1 MTQTRRP
8 GSRPARNPR
17 QGANPAVL
25 AEPGGIG
32 TSGARDPLRREVKL
46 LGSLL
51 GQVIAEQS
59 GPDLLDLIERIRR
72 RTIALRRTVD
82 PAERRRLAD
91 ELERNLQTIDDPDDG
106 LDRAEALIRAFGLY
120 FQLANLAEERHR
132 VRTLRRRARA
142 GRRASVEGSLAWALA
157 GLPPEAASEAALRD
171 QLERLAIVPVLTAHP
186 TEARRRTLLIAL
198 HRCAALVERLDDPRL
213 TPDEDADLRRRLR
226 EEITTLWRTTELR
239 LAAPTPLDEVRTAM
253 AFFDETLFRVVP
265 QLYRALDQALD
276 AILRPPARDRSVDLA
291 TAAPPASD
299 AGRTGT
305 RPPVVPAFLR
315 WGSWIGGDRDGNP
328 SVTAEATV
336 QSVRIQADH
345 VLHGYENVTLRLMQ
359 SISPIVPDG
368 RLARSLARRL
378 ARDADELP
386 DLMRQLDRRFP
397 GEPYRRRLG
406 AMAERLR
413 RTRARLT
420 GQAAALTGRYESAAD
435 FVAELAEL
443 QAALVEDG
451 LGRIAYG
458 ELQDLRWQAET
469 FGFHLA
475 SLEVRQHSEVHAGAL
490 EDARAGRLD
499 AERPAAPG
507 VSAAEVLATFRAMA
521 AIQERFGETA
531 CHRYVISFT
540 RGVEDV
546 LAVLD
551 LAGLAGSPSIAA
563 TETAGLAAASPKL
576 DVVPLLESA
585 DALESAGPML
595 RDLLA
600 NEAYRQHLCERGDR
614 QEVMLGYS
622 DSNKESGFL
631 AANWLLYRAQEA
643 LVREARAAG
652 ILLTLFHGRGGAIG
666 RGGGPAGR
674 AILAQAPGSVAGRL
688 KLTEQGEVIAA
699 RYGNLAIARREL
711 EQLTGA
717 VLLASTATHD
727 ADVAQVAS
735 EGAPIF
741 DELAAVARRAYR
753 SLVWEDPAFAGFFRA
768 ATPIGE
774 LSALRLGSRP
784 ASRGEDTRPDA
795 GRDDADG
802 RTASGGGRGRTAAAG
817 GDSIESLRAIP
828 WVFAWSQSRLNLPG
842 WYGLGS
848 ALASMRDSAGE
859 GGLDRLA
866 DLYRRWPF
874 VASVLDNAELS
885 LAKADMSVAGRYA
898 SLASGPDAERIWA
911 RIEEEYDLTVD
922 LVLRVTGRSRL
933 LDDVPAIQ
941 RSVALRNPYVDSLS
955 ELQVRLLSRLR
966 ATSAD
971 DPTHGRLL
979 QLVQLTV
986 NGVAAGLQNTG

>member
-1 MTQTRRP
+1 MTAVRRATAGP
-8 GSRPARNPR
+8 SKSATGR
-17 QGANPAVL
+17 ANAAVR
-25 AEPGGIG
+25 AEPSGIG

-59 GPDLLDLIERIRR
+59 GPDLLELIERIRR
-72 RTIALRRTVD
+72 QTIGLRRSDD
-82 PAERRRLAD
+82 PAERRHMAD
-91 ELERNLQTIDDPDDG
+91 ELERALRTIDDPEGG

-132 VRTLRRRARA
+132 VRTLRHRARA
-142 GRRASVEGSLAWALA
+142 GRRATLEGSLPWALA
-157 GLPPEAASEAALRD
+157 SLPREAATEAALRD

-213 TPDEDADLRRRLR
+213 TPVEDADLRRRLR
-226 EEITTLWRTTELR
+226 EEVTILWRTTELR

-265 QLYRALDQALD
+265 QLYRSLDQAID
-276 AILRPPARDRSVDLA
+276 PILRSAGRGRSGDPGDGA
-291 TAAPPASD
+291 PASD
-299 AGRTGT
+299 AGQTGT

-336 QSVRIQADH
+336 QAVRIQADH
-345 VLHGYENVTLRLMQ
+345 VLHGYENVALRLMQ
-359 SISPIVPDG
+359 SVSAIVPDS
-368 RLARSLARRL
+368 RLARPLATRL
-378 ARDADELP
+378 GHDAEELP

-397 GEPYRRRLG
+397 SEPYRRRLG

-420 GQAAALTGRYESAAD
+420 GQPAALTGRYESATD
-435 FVAELAEL
+435 FMAEVAEL
-443 QAALVEDG
+443 QSALVDDG
-451 LGRIAYG
+451 LARVAYG
-458 ELQDLRWQAET
+458 EIQDLRWQAET

-475 SLEVRQHSEVHAGAL
+475 SLEIRQHSEVHAGAL
-490 EDARAGRLD
+490 KDAQAGRLD
-499 AERPAAPG
+499 AERPVAPG
-507 VSAAEVLATFRAMA
+507 VSAGEVLATFRAMA
-521 AIQERFGETA
+521 TIQDRFGEAA

-540 RGVEDV
+540 RGVDDV
-546 LAVLD
+546 LSVLE
-551 LAGLAGSPSIAA
+551 LARLAGSPAIAA
-563 TETAGLAAASPKL
+563 TQTSGLAPASPVL

-585 DALESAGPML
+585 DALESAGPIL

-600 NEAYRQHLCERGDR
+600 NDAYRRHLSRRGDR

-643 LVREARAAG
+643 LVREAQAAD
-652 ILLTLFHGRGGAIG
+652 IELTLFHGRGGAIG

-674 AILAQAPGSVAGRL
+674 AILAQAPGSVDGRL

-699 RYGNLAIARREL
+699 RYGNIAIARREL
-711 EQLTGA
+711 EQLTSA
-717 VLLASTATHD
+717 VLLASSSAHD
-727 ADVAQVAS
+727 AAVARVAA
-735 EGAPIF
+735 EGAPLL
-741 DELAAVARRAYR
+741 DDLAAVAGRAYR
-753 SLVWEDPAFAGFFRA
+753 ALVWEDPAFASFFRA

-784 ASRGEDTRPDA
+784 AARGGSRSREA
-795 GRDDADG
+795 GRGSGTEGRHNEDA
-802 RTASGGGRGRTAAAG
+802 TADS
-817 GDSIESLRAIP
+817 DSIESLRAIP

-848 ALASMRDSAGE
+848 ALASVRDGAGE
-859 GGLDRLA
+859 AGLDRLA

-874 VASVLDNAELS
+874 VASVIDNAELS
-885 LAKADMSVAGRYA
+885 LAKADMSVASRYA
-898 SLASGPDAERIWA
+898 SLAGGPDAARIWT
-911 RIEEEYDLTVD
+911 RIEEEYALTVE

-966 ATSAD
+966 ATSTT
-971 DPTHGRLL
+971 DPTRARLL

>member
-1 MTQTRRP
+1 MVTAP
-8 GSRPARNPR
+8 GRHARSPGGSPQSR
-17 QGANPAVL
+17 ANPAVR

-59 GPDLLDLIERIRR
+59 GPDLLDLVERIRR
-72 RTIALRRTVD
+72 QAIGLRRTDD
-82 PAERRRLAD
+82 PAERRRLAG
-91 ELERNLQTIDDPDDG
+91 ELERALQAIDGPDGG

-132 VRTLRRRARA
+132 VRTLRQRARA
-142 GRRASVEGSLAWALA
+142 GRRATVEGSLAWALA
-157 GLPPEAASEAALRD
+157 GLPPEAATQAALRD
-171 QLERLAIVPVLTAHP
+171 QLARLEIVPVLTAHP

-198 HRCAALVERLDDPRL
+198 HRSAALVERLDDPRL
-213 TPDEDADLRRRLR
+213 TPDEDAELRRRLR
-226 EEITTLWRTTELR
+226 EEITILWRTSELR

-253 AFFDETLFRVVP
+253 AFFDETLFRAVP

-276 AILRPPARDRSVDLA
+276 PILRPAARGRASARA
-291 TAAPPASD
+291 TSAAAASD

-305 RPPVVPAFLR
+305 RPPMVPAFLR

-328 SVTAEATV
+328 TVTAEATV
-336 QSVRIQADH
+336 QAIRIQADH
-345 VLHGYENVTLRLMQ
+345 VLHGYENVALRLMQ
-359 SISPIVPDG
+359 SVSPIVPDG
-368 RLARSLARRL
+368 RLAGPLARRL
-378 ARDADELP
+378 ARDADDLP
-386 DLMRQLDRRFP
+386 EVMRQLDRRFP
-397 GEPYRRRLG
+397 AEPYRRRLG

-420 GQAAALTGRYESAAD
+420 GQPAALTGRYQSPAD
-435 FVAELAEL
+435 FVAELGEL
-443 QAALVEDG
+443 QAALVDDG

-490 EDARAGRLD
+490 TDVRAGRL
-499 AERPAAPG
+499 EFEQPAAPG
-507 VSAAEVLATFRAMA
+507 VTAAEVVATFRAMA
-521 AIQERFGETA
+521 AIQERFGEAA

-546 LAVLD
+546 LSVLE
-551 LAGLAGSPSIAA
+551 LARLGGSTAIAA
-563 TETAGLAAASPKL
+563 TETAGLDPRSPEI

-585 DALESAGPML
+585 DALESAGPIL

-600 NEAYRQHLCERGDR
+600 NEVYRRHLRRRGDR

-652 ILLTLFHGRGGAIG
+652 IQLTLFHGRGGAIG

-674 AILAQAPGSVAGRL
+674 AIMAQAPGSVDGRL

-699 RYGNLAIARREL
+699 RYGNQAIARREL

-717 VLLASTATHD
+717 VLLASTSAHD
-727 ADVAQVAS
+727 DAVARIAAD
-735 EGAPIF
+735 GAPLL
-741 DELAAVARRAYR
+741 DELADVARRAYR
-753 SLVWEDPAFAGFFRA
+753 ALVWDDPAFAGFFRA

-784 ASRGEDTRPDA
+784 ASRGGNTGAA
-795 GRDDADG
+795 GRDDGGVDQ
-802 RTASGGGRGRTAAAG
+802 GGGESAG

-828 WVFAWSQSRLNLPG
+828 WVFAWSQARLNLPG

-848 ALASMRDSAGE
+848 ALASMRDRAGE
-859 GGLDRLA
+859 AGLDRLA
-866 DLYRRWPF
+866 ELYRRWSF

-885 LAKADMSVAGRYA
+885 LAKADMSVARRYA
-898 SLASGPDAERIWA
+898 SLAGGREAERIWA
-911 RIEEEYDLTVD
+911 RVEAEYGLTVE
-922 LVLRVTGRSRL
+922 LLLRVTGRSRL

-966 ATSAD
+966 ATPPD
-971 DPTHGRLL
+971 DPAHGRLL

>member
-1 MTQTRRP
+1 MTTSYRP
-8 GSRPARNPR
+8 PQRPARGAR
-17 QGANPAVL
+17 RKANPAVR

-32 TSGARDPLRREVKL
+32 SSGARDPLRREVKL

-59 GPDLLDLIERIRR
+59 GPELLELIERIRR
-72 RTIALRRTVD
+72 QAIGLRRTD
-82 PAERRRLAD
+82 DAAERRHMAD
-91 ELERNLQTIDDPDDG
+91 ELERALQTIDDPAGG

-132 VRTLRRRARA
+132 VRTLRHRARA
-142 GRRASVEGSLAWALA
+142 GRRAAVEGSLAWALA
-157 GLPPEAASEAALRD
+157 ALPREAATEAALRD
-171 QLERLAIVPVLTAHP
+171 QLERLAIAPVLTAHP

-213 TPDEDADLRRRLR
+213 TPAEDADLRRRLR
-226 EEITTLWRTTELR
+226 EEITILWRTTELR

-265 QLYRALDQALD
+265 QLYRSLDQALD
-276 AILRPPARDRSVDLA
+276 PILRSPARGRSDDAAA
-291 TAAPPASD
+291 TDPPASD
-299 AGRTGT
+299 AGQTGT
-305 RPPVVPAFLR
+305 RPPAVPAFLR

-328 SVTAEATV
+328 SVTAEATA
-336 QSVRIQADH
+336 QAVRIQADH
-345 VLHGYENVTLRLMQ
+345 VLHGYENVALRLMQ
-359 SISPIVPDG
+359 SISPIVSDG
-368 RLARSLARRL
+368 QLARPLAIRL
-378 ARDADELP
+378 GRDAEELP
-386 DLMRQLDRRFP
+386 DLTRQLDRRFP
-397 GEPYRRRLG
+397 AEPYRRRLG
-406 AMAERLR
+406 AMAERIR

-420 GQAAALTGRYESAAD
+420 GQPGAQTGRYESATD
-435 FVAELAEL
+435 FLAEVAEL

-451 LGRIAYG
+451 LGRVAYG

-490 EDARAGRLD
+490 EDARAGRLAAD
-499 AERPAAPG
+499 RPVAPG
-507 VSAAEVLATFRAMA
+507 VSAGEVIATFRAMA
-521 AIQERFGETA
+521 AIQERFGEAA

-540 RGVEDV
+540 RGVDDV
-546 LAVLD
+546 LSVLE
-551 LAGLAGSPSIAA
+551 LARLAGSPAIPT
-563 TETAGLAAASPKL
+563 TETSGLVPASPVL

-585 DALESAGPML
+585 DALEAAGPIL
-595 RDLLA
+595 HDLLA
-600 NEAYRQHLCERGDR
+600 NDTYRRHLSARGNR

-631 AANWLLYRAQEA
+631 AANWQLYRAQEA

-652 ILLTLFHGRGGAIG
+652 IQLTLFHGRGGAIG
-666 RGGGPAGR
+666 RGGGPASR
-674 AILAQAPGSVAGRL
+674 AILAQAPGSVDGRL

-717 VLLASTATHD
+717 VLLASTAGHD
-727 ADVAQVAS
+727 EAVAQVAA
-735 EGAPIF
+735 EGAPLL

-784 ASRGEDTRPDA
+784 ASRGGGGQRSADRRDA
-795 GRDDADG
+795 GSG
-802 RTASGGGRGRTAAAG
+802 TALERGREHAAAG
-817 GDSIESLRAIP
+817 SDSIDSLRAIP

-848 ALASMRDSAGE
+848 ALASVRDSSGAI
-859 GGLDRLA
+859 GLDRLA

-898 SLASGPDAERIWA
+898 SLAAGPQAARIWA
-911 RIEEEYDLTVD
+911 RIEEEYAVTVE
-922 LVLRVTGRSRL
+922 LLLRVTGRSRL

-966 ATSAD
+966 ATSPG
-971 DPTHGRLL
+971 DPAHARLL

>member
-1 MTQTRRP
+1 
-8 GSRPARNPR
+8 
-17 QGANPAVL
+17 
-25 AEPGGIG
+25 
-32 TSGARDPLRREVKL
+32 
-46 LGSLL
+46 LL

-59 GPDLLDLIERIRR
+59 GSELLELVERIRR
-72 RTIALRRTVD
+72 LAIGLRRTDD
-82 PAERRRLAD
+82 PAERRRMAA
-91 ELERNLQTIDDPDDG
+91 ELELALRSIDDPDGG

-120 FQLANLAEERHR
+120 FRLANLAEERHR

-142 GRRASVEGSLAWALA
+142 GRRATMEGSLAWALA
-157 GLPPEAASEAALRD
+157 GLPPEAATEAALRKR
-171 QLERLAIVPVLTAHP
+171 LERLEIVPVLTAHP

-198 HRCAALVERLDDPRL
+198 HRSAALLERLDDPRL

-226 EEITTLWRTTELR
+226 EEITILWRTTELR

-276 AILRPPARDRSVDLA
+276 PVLRPTARGRAGDLA
-291 TAAPPASD
+291 AADAPASD

-305 RPPVVPAFLR
+305 RPPDVPAFLR

-328 SVTAEATV
+328 TVTAEATV
-336 QSVRIQADH
+336 QAVRIQADH
-345 VLHGYENVTLRLMQ
+345 VLHGYENVALRLMQ
-359 SISPIVPDG
+359 SISPVVPEG
-368 RLARSLARRL
+368 RLAGPLARRL
-378 ARDADELP
+378 DNDADELP
-386 DLMRQLDRRFP
+386 EVMRQLDRRFP
-397 GEPYRRRLG
+397 AEPYRRRLG

-420 GQAAALTGRYESAAD
+420 GQPAALAGRYESAGD
-435 FVAELAEL
+435 FVAELDEL
-443 QAALVEDG
+443 QAALAEDG
-451 LGRIAYG
+451 LARVAYG

-490 EDARAGRLD
+490 ADARAGRLD
-499 AERPAAPG
+499 AEQTAAPG
-507 VSAAEVLATFRAMA
+507 VSAAEVVATFRAMA
-521 AIQERFGETA
+521 TIQERFGEAA

-540 RGVEDV
+540 RGVDDV
-546 LAVLD
+546 LAVLE
-551 LAGLAGSPSIAA
+551 LARLAGSTAIAA
-563 TETAGLAAASPKL
+563 TETAGLAPATPML

-585 DALESAGPML
+585 DALESAGPIL

-600 NEAYRQHLCERGDR
+600 NEAYRRHLRARDNR

-652 ILLTLFHGRGGAIG
+652 VQLTLFHGRGGAIG

-674 AILAQAPGSVAGRL
+674 AIMAQAPGSVDGRL

-699 RYGNLAIARREL
+699 RYGNPAIARREL

-717 VLLASTATHD
+717 VLLASTAAHD
-727 ADVAQVAS
+727 EAVARVAADGAQLL
-735 EGAPIF
+735 
-741 DELAAVARRAYR
+741 DELAAVARRSYR
-753 SLVWEDPAFAGFFRA
+753 ALVWDDPAFARFFRA

-784 ASRGEDTRPDA
+784 ATRGGKAQA
-795 GRDDADG
+795 GDRDG
-802 RTASGGGRGRTAAAG
+802 RGPDEGNNEGDG

-828 WVFAWSQSRLNLPG
+828 WVFAWSQARLNLPG

-848 ALASMRDSAGE
+848 ALASMRERAGKT
-859 GGLDRLA
+859 GLDRLA
-866 DLYRRWPF
+866 ELYRRWSF

-885 LAKADMSVAGRYA
+885 LAKADMSVARRYA
-898 SLASGPDAERIWA
+898 SLAAGRDAERIWA
-911 RIEEEYDLTVD
+911 RIEAEYERTVE
-922 LVLRVTGRSRL
+922 LLLRVTGRSRL

-966 ATSAD
+966 ATPPD
-971 DPTHGRLL
+971 DPAHGRLL

>member
-1 MTQTRRP
+1 VR
-8 GSRPARNPR
+8 
-17 QGANPAVL
+17 

-59 GPDLLDLIERIRR
+59 GPDLLDLVERIRR
-72 RTIALRRTVD
+72 QAIGLRRTDD
-82 PAERRRLAD
+82 PAERRRMAG
-91 ELERNLQTIDDPDDG
+91 ELERALATIDDPNGG

-142 GRRASVEGSLAWALA
+142 GRRASLEGSLAWALA
-157 GLPPEAASEAALRD
+157 GLPPEAATEPALRA
-171 QLERLAIVPVLTAHP
+171 QLGRLEIVPVLTAHP

-198 HRCAALVERLDDPRL
+198 HRSAALVERLDDPRL

-226 EEITTLWRTTELR
+226 EEITILWRTTELR

-253 AFFDETLFRVVP
+253 AFFDETLFRAVP

-276 AILRPPARDRSVDLA
+276 PILRPPARGRGGGDAA
-291 TAAPPASD
+291 TDAAASD
-299 AGRTGT
+299 AGRPGT
-305 RPPVVPAFLR
+305 RPPIVPAFLR

-328 SVTAEATV
+328 TVTAEVTV
-336 QSVRIQADH
+336 QAVRIQADH
-345 VLHGYENVTLRLMQ
+345 VLHGYENVALRLMQ

-368 RLARSLARRL
+368 RLAGPLARRL

-386 DLMRQLDRRFP
+386 EVMRQLDRRFP
-397 GEPYRRRLG
+397 AEPYRRRLG

-420 GQAAALTGRYESAAD
+420 GQPAALGGRYESPAD
-435 FVAELAEL
+435 FVAELGEL
-443 QAALVEDG
+443 QSALVEDG

-458 ELQDLRWQAET
+458 ELQDLHWQAET

-475 SLEVRQHSEVHAGAL
+475 SLEVRQHSEVHARAL
-490 EDARAGRLD
+490 ADASAGRR
-499 AERPAAPG
+499 EVEGPAAPG
-507 VSAAEVLATFRAMA
+507 VTAAEVVATFRAMA
-521 AIQERFGETA
+521 TIQERFGEAA

-546 LAVLD
+546 LAVLELAR
-551 LAGLAGSPSIAA
+551 LAGATAITA
-563 TETAGLAAASPKL
+563 TETAGLDPGSPEM

-585 DALESAGPML
+585 DALESAGPIL

-600 NEAYRQHLCERGDR
+600 DEAYRRHLRARGDR

-652 ILLTLFHGRGGAIG
+652 IQLTLFHGRGGAIG

-674 AILAQAPGSVAGRL
+674 AIMAQAPGSVDGRL

-717 VLLASTATHD
+717 VLLASTAAHD
-727 ADVAQVAS
+727 DAVARVAAD
-735 EGAPIF
+735 GAPLL
-741 DELAAVARRAYR
+741 DELADVARRAYR
-753 SLVWEDPAFAGFFRA
+753 ALVWDDPAFAGFFRA

-784 ASRGEDTRPDA
+784 ASRGQTARVA
-795 GRDDADG
+795 GRDGHGADQG
-802 RTASGGGRGRTAAAG
+802 SSESTAGGESAG

-828 WVFAWSQSRLNLPG
+828 WVFAWSQARLNLPG

-848 ALASMRDSAGE
+848 ALASVRERSGGA
-859 GGLDRLA
+859 GLDRLTE
-866 DLYRRWPF
+866 LYRRWSF

-885 LAKADMSVAGRYA
+885 LAKADMSVARRYA
-898 SLASGPDAERIWA
+898 SLAGGLDAERIWD
-911 RIEEEYDLTVD
+911 RIEAEYERTVE
-922 LVLRVTGRSRL
+922 LLLRVTGRSRL

-966 ATSAD
+966 ATPPD